1 MVKSP
6 MPPPFRK
13 SLLEPKTSPSGVCQ
27 ESGRQHIVPVNDPDG
42 VIRESVV
49 QNVLESMPAGL
60 MIVGKEGRV
69 FQVNALLAAILGF
82 SKDTLLEQGWSV
94 LFIDHPDNND
104 FNDAILDVIQE
115 GRVRQSREVW
125 YARPDGQ
132 RFFLKITSSFL
143 RFGGDDWRL
152 VVLVQDL
159 TELHLMHQREK
170 AALEEKRL
178 AEQQRADSLN
188 NLALSIAHQ
197 IRNPVMT
204 IGGFAGLAAK
214 HKDNP
219 DKVAEYLQSVMD
231 AASRLER
238 MAAAVREYVSI
249 TPGTFQRLGVQDM
262 LCETVRRV
270 GDNAAHPGRVL
281 QIARSLSPDWA
292 IFADPGLVALALDAV
307 VENAF
312 EASDRVSPRD
322 EVVAIEAR
330 EAADLIE
337 VRVTDSGR
345 GISEQDL
352 PFVRDPFFTT
362 KAVGAGMGLAVA
374 QRVVTLHGGDLEITS
389 SPGNGTRVGLFFP
402 AFRDER

>member
-1 MVKSP
+1 
-6 MPPPFRK
+6 MPPPARK
-13 SLLEPKTSPSGVCQ
+13 SLLEPKTSPSEVWQ
-27 ESGRQHIVPVNDPDG
+27 ESGKQKSVVPDNDPNAL
-42 VIRESVV
+42 IRESVV
-49 QNVLESMPAGL
+49 ENVLESMPAGL

-82 SKDTLLEQGWSV
+82 SRDTLLEQGWSV
-94 LFIDHPDNND
+94 LFIDHPENND

-115 GRVRQSREVW
+115 ARVRESREVW
-125 YARPDGQ
+125 YARPDSQ

-152 VVLVQDL
+152 VVLVEDM
-159 TELHLMHQREK
+159 TEFRQMHQREK

-197 IRNPVMT
+197 IRNPIMT

-219 DKVAEYLQSVMD
+219 DKVAEYLGSVMES
-231 AASRLER
+231 AQRLER

-249 TPGTFQRLGVQDM
+249 TPGTFQRLGVQD
-262 LCETVRRV
+262 LLRETARRV
-270 GDNAAHPGRVL
+270 GNNAAHPGRVL
-281 QIARSLSPDWA
+281 QIAGSLSPDWA

-312 EASDRVSPRD
+312 EASDGRSPGD
-322 EVVAIEAR
+322 GIVIIEAR
-330 EAADLIE
+330 ETADMIE
-337 VRVTDSGR
+337 VRVTDAGR
-345 GISEQDL
+345 GIREQDL
-352 PFVRDPFFTT
+352 PFVRDPFFTA

-374 QRVVTLHGGDLEITS
+374 QRVMTMHGGDLKITS
-389 SPGNGTRVGLFFP
+389 SPGNGTRVDLFFSR
-402 AFRDER
+402 ARD

>member
-1 MVKSP
+1 
-6 MPPPFRK
+6 MPPPSRK
-13 SLLEPKTSPSGVCQ
+13 SPLEPKTSPSEVWQ
-27 ESGRQHIVPVNDPDG
+27 ESGKRSVVPDNDPNEL
-42 VIRESVV
+42 IRESVV
-49 QNVLESMPAGL
+49 ENVLESMPAGL

-94 LFIDHPDNND
+94 LFIGHPENNE

-115 GRVRQSREVW
+115 ARVRESREVW

-132 RFFLKITSSFL
+132 WFFLKITSSFL

-197 IRNPVMT
+197 IRNPIMT

-214 HKDNP
+214 HTDNP
-219 DKVAEYLQSVMD
+219 DKVAEYLRSVMES
-231 AASRLER
+231 AQRLER

-249 TPGTFQRLGVQDM
+249 VPGTLERLAVQDV
-262 LCETVRRV
+262 LLGAVQRVREC
-270 GDNAAHPGRVL
+270 AAHPERIL
-281 QIARSLSPDWA
+281 EASDSLSPDWT
-292 IFADPGLVALALDAV
+292 IQADSGQVAAALDAIL
-307 VENAF
+307 ENAF
-312 EASDRVSPRD
+312 ESYGGAPDQDKIVT
-322 EVVAIEAR
+322 IEAR
-330 EAADLIE
+330 ANEDALVVLVVDK
-337 VRVTDSGR
+337 GR
-345 GISEQDL
+345 GISEQDT

-362 KAVGAGMGLAVA
+362 KAVGTGMGLAVA
-374 QRVVTLHGGDLEITS
+374 QRIMALHGGNLEITS
-389 SPGNGTRVGLFFP
+389 SPGKGARVAMIFP
-402 AFRDER
+402 RAWEQARD